1 MMLSLILAVL
11 VQTCIAGYVIED
23 DYSKDAFFGNFTPFT
38 DPDPTNGFVVYQSY
52 ENATQQGLMAS
63 VANYDSANY
72 MGVDNT
78 SISTAGRP
86 SMRISST
93 KTYNRGL
100 FIADIAHI
108 PVGCGTWPAYWLV
121 GPNWPTGGEID
132 IIEGVNL
139 QATNQMT
146 LHTNAGCTIG
156 TTGMASTSTVNTTNC
171 DTNASNQKKNAGC
184 SIMTSDTQSFGAGFN
199 AIGGGV
205 YATEW
210 TSQYIDIYFFPRSSI
225 PSDITS
231 GTPNP
236 SSWGTPMA
244 HYTGNCDISQH
255 FTNMNIVFD
264 TTLCGQWA
272 GADDVWGASSCA
284 NTSATCNAHAQLLPS
299 SFTEAYWLINGV
311 QVYQEAGSGNTTKRS
326 VGRRGFPRW

>member
-1 MMLSLILAVL
+1 MMLFLLLLLAVFI
-11 VQTCIAGYVIED
+11 QFCIAGYVLED

-38 DPDPTNGFVVYQSY
+38 DPDPTNGFVVYMNY
-52 ENATQQGLMAS
+52 ENATKQGLMAS
-63 VANYDSANY
+63 VANYDAANY

-78 SISTAGRP
+78 SISDAGRP
-86 SMRISST
+86 SMRISSS
-93 KTYNRGL
+93 KTYNKGL
-100 FIADIAHI
+100 FIADIAHM
-108 PVGCGTWPAYWLV
+108 PVGCGTWPAFWLV
-121 GPNWPTGGEID
+121 GPNWPVGGEID

-139 QATNQMT
+139 QAANQMT

-156 TTGMASTSTVNTTNC
+156 TTGMASESRVNTTDC

-184 SIMTSDTQSFGAGFN
+184 SVLSKNTQSFGPGFN
-199 AIGGGV
+199 AIGGGL

-210 TSQYIDIYFFPRSSI
+210 TSQSIDIYFFPRSSI
-225 PSDITS
+225 PADIAS

-244 HYTGNCDISQH
+244 HFAGNCDIDKH
-255 FTNMNIVFD
+255 FTDMNIVFD

-272 GADDVWGASSCA
+272 GAEDVWGASNCA

-299 SFTEAYWLINGV
+299 AFTEAYWLINGV
-311 QVYQEAGSGNTTKRS
+311 QVYQEGGSNSRI
-326 VGRRGFPRW
+326 RRRDFAQW

>member
-1 MMLSLILAVL
+1 MLSLILAIF
-11 VQTCIAGYVIED
+11 VQTCIAGYVLED

-63 VANYDSANY
+63 VSNYGSANY

-78 SISTAGRP
+78 SISDAGRP

-100 FIADIAHI
+100 FIADIAHM

-139 QATNQMT
+139 QAANQMT

-171 DTNASNQKKNAGC
+171 DTNAANQQKNAGC
-184 SIMTSDTQSFGAGFN
+184 SVMSQNTQSFGSGFN

-210 TSQYIDIYFFPRSSI
+210 TSQYINIHFFPRSSI

-244 HYTGNCDISQH
+244 HFAGNCDIDQH

-272 GADDVWGASSCA
+272 GAEDVWGASSCA
-284 NTSATCNAHAQLLPS
+284 TTSATCNAHVQVTPS
-299 SFTEAYWLINGV
+299 AFTEAYWLINGV
-311 QVYQEAGSGNTTKRS
+311 QVYQETGSNSRTKRG
-326 VGRRGFPRW
+326 VGRREIVQW